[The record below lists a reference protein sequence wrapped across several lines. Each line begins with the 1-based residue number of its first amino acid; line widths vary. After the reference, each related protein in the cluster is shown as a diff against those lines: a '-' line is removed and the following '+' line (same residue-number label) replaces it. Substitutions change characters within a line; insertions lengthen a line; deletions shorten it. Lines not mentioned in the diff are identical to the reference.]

1 MNYANFF
8 GIKSLKPS
16 YFAIFHLYTAQ
27 SKPFHYLYTYSERHH
42 HRCLLLNIQNFKT
55 MKLSDEALDLYQR
68 RDKVIRDKYNELNK
82 LQQYSQSQIF
92 HMLSEQFF
100 LLERQLYRIVNGK

>member
-1 MNYANFF
+1 
-8 GIKSLKPS
+8 
-16 YFAIFHLYTAQ
+16 
-27 SKPFHYLYTYSERHH
+27 
-42 HRCLLLNIQNFKT
+42 
-55 MKLSDEALDLYQR
+55 MKLSEEALALYQR

-82 LQQYSQSQIF
+82 TQKYSQAQIF

>member
-1 MNYANFF
+1 
-8 GIKSLKPS
+8 
-16 YFAIFHLYTAQ
+16 
-27 SKPFHYLYTYSERHH
+27 
-42 HRCLLLNIQNFKT
+42 
-55 MKLSDEALDLYQR
+55 MKLSDEAMDLYQR

-82 LQQYSQSQIF
+82 LQQYSQSQIY